1 MTAFVWPPEAVAR
14 LRELRQAGIA
24 FSECTRA
31 LNAEFGATLSRNAV
45 IGKAQRIGL
54 CQPSASSPRAMRIMV
69 RARPSVDVITVA
81 SKPVAVCN
89 ARPHH
94 CRWPLG
100 DPKSPDFRFCGARRL
115 EPLPYCP
122 DHALIAYQPASKR
135 KGRAA

>member
-14 LRELRQAGIA
+14 LRELRQAGVA

-54 CQPSASSPRAMRIMV
+54 CQPSASCRRPIRIIA
-69 RARPSVDVITVA
+69 RARPSCDAITVA
-81 SKPVAVCN
+81 SEPVTVCH
-89 ARPHH
+89 ARPYH

-122 DHALIAYQPASKR
+122 SHALIAYRPASKR
-135 KGRAA
+135 KERAA